1 MNPNYRIEL
10 ADNNKG
16 REKMTFNNASSLDN
30 TVIKVI
36 GVGNGGCNAVNR
48 MIEEGLENVEFI
60 AMNTDAQALS
70 RSNAPTRVV
79 LGDRVTQGLGAGTDP
94 ERGAEAAREDIARIE
109 ELVSGANLVF
119 IASSFG
125 GGTGTGA
132 SPVVAEA
139 AKKAGALTIGVV
151 TKPFD
156 YEGKLKMSRAES
168 GIDKML
174 TVVDSLIIIPN
185 ENLYDMVDMDNYSY
199 EQALS
204 VVDDIL
210 RQGVQGISDIITQTG
225 FINVDFADV
234 KTMISLS
241 NGRAHLGIGV
251 GKGDERLQKA
261 ITNAFEN
268 PLLDVS
274 SIKNARG
281 ILANIV
287 CPKDFAMREYR
298 EASKIINNYAN
309 ENANIKIGVCPKED
323 IKDEIIVTIVATG
336 FDANAKNDSDNKDV
350 DENANDR
357 FNINRSLN
365 SSSNTASK
373 INNSSTSNET
383 TNKSEN
389 IVVDMVETKKVE
401 EVQKVETPKA
411 ALNPFNDKKVT
422 ETVVSSNNKAENI
435 SEIDDINTIVKEPEE
450 EKEVELGAASVK
462 TEEVKAIEKVQVAEE
477 PKAAAEVHK
486 TEEIKEIREEKVEVK
501 PAVSEVKTAEIKT
514 ENRVVENRPIE
525 NKTIETRTVVEE
537 KIIEEERAEEEDYS
551 FENKIKNLR
560 KPLITKSTRFNN
572 NEHYA
577 AEELSANDNSNMHN
591 SNVHTNEV
599 ERFNRTIVNNN
610 QNAAEDSLRYET
622 RNSTIHNRAVEKI
635 SEEMRFEDEEKTN
648 HPHSDYRRPFDIVSD
663 DYMDKHNKLGS
674 KIGIFGE
681 SSVTETDLEKPA
693 FLRRQIQARNTMR

>member
-16 REKMTFNNASSLDN
+16 REKMTFNNSPSLD

-79 LGDRVTQGLGAGTDP
+79 LGDRITQGLGAGTDP
-94 ERGAEAAREDIARIE
+94 EKGAEAAREDIAKIE
-109 ELVSGANLVF
+109 ELVNGANLVF

-156 YEGKLKMSRAES
+156 YEGKLKMNRAES

-251 GKGDERLQKA
+251 GKGDDRLQKA

-287 CPKDFAMREYR
+287 CPKDFAMKEYR

-309 ENANIKIGVCPKED
+309 ENANIKIGVCPKEEL
-323 IKDEIIVTIVATG
+323 KDEIIVTIVATG
-336 FDANAKNDSDNKDV
+336 FDANIQKDYDEKNN

-357 FNINRSLN
+357 FNILKNA
-365 SSSNTASK
+365 SSKVNPS
-373 INNSSTSNET
+373 NNSSVNNSSVDNNSLSSKSSNAEVANKKEIDTEIKKEVKENKTIEENET
-383 TNKSEN
+383 SDNIADADNTVNKLLQEENTKKIAVDEKIASESKILSDNKTEN
-389 IVVDMVETKKVE
+389 IT
-401 EVQKVETPKA
+401 
-411 ALNPFNDKKVT
+411 
-422 ETVVSSNNKAENI
+422 
-435 SEIDDINTIVKEPEE
+435 EIDSINTIVKEPEA
-450 EKEVELGAASVK
+450 EKEVELNTANNA
-462 TEEVKAIEKVQVAEE
+462 
-477 PKAAAEVHK
+477 
-486 TEEIKEIREEKVEVK
+486 VEVK
-501 PAVSEVKTAEIKT
+501 DEIKK
-514 ENRVVENRPIE
+514 EEIVKEQI
-525 NKTIETRTVVEE
+525 IIDEE
-537 KIIEEERAEEEDYS
+537 KPEHYS
-551 FENKIKNLR
+551 FENKIKTLR
-560 KPLITKSTRFNN
+560 KPLINKSNRSTNM
-572 NEHYA
+572 NENIYSNGEE
-577 AEELSANDNSNMHN
+577 AEDNIREEIMK
-591 SNVHTNEV
+591 E
-599 ERFNRTIVNNN
+599 EFNRTVADNT
-610 QNAAEDSLRYET
+610 QRYET
-622 RNSTIHNRAVEKI
+622 KRSTIHSIAAEKI
-635 SEEMRFEDEEKTN
+635 AEEMRFEDEEKHN
-648 HPHSDYRRPFDIVSD
+648 NPHSDYKRPFDIVSD

-674 KIGIFGE
+674 KMAIFGE
-681 SSVTETDLEKPA
+681 TAVTDTDLEKPA

>member
-1 MNPNYRIEL
+1 MNPNYRIQL
-10 ADNNKG
+10 ADNMKG
-16 REKMTFNNASSLDN
+16 SEKMAFKNDSSSLD

-48 MIEEGLENVEFI
+48 MIEEGLKDVEFI

-70 RSNAPTRVV
+70 RSNAPTRIV

-94 ERGAEAAREDIARIE
+94 DKGAEAAREDIANIE
-109 ELVSGANLVF
+109 EVVSGANLVF

-151 TKPFD
+151 TKPFE

-174 TVVDSLIIIPN
+174 SVVDSLIIIPN
-185 ENLYDMVDMDNYSY
+185 ENLYDMVDMDDYSY
-199 EQALS
+199 EEALS

-251 GKGDERLQKA
+251 GKGDDRLQKA

-287 CPKDFAMREYR
+287 CPKDFAMKEYR

-309 ENANIKIGVCPKED
+309 DNANIKIGVCPKED

-336 FDANAKNDSDNKDV
+336 FDANSKNDSENKDV
-350 DENANDR
+350 DSHANDI
-357 FNINRSLN
+357 INKSVTSNKKDEVINNNTNTSNNTVTNMAAVPVVESKSDNKVDDKKVNDKEEVNNNKSEINKVEVNN
-365 SSSNTASK
+365 SKPEINKVEVNEKIIAESKTASK
-373 INNSSTSNET
+373 NIA
-383 TNKSEN
+383 EN
-389 IVVDMVETKKVE
+389 IV
-401 EVQKVETPKA
+401 
-411 ALNPFNDKKVT
+411 
-422 ETVVSSNNKAENI
+422 
-435 SEIDDINTIVKEPEE
+435 EIDNINTIVKEPEE
-450 EKEVELGAASVK
+450 EKEVELESVQSK
-462 TEEVKAIEKVQVAEE
+462 TEIEEVNNVINDKAADKIVSDKIAIEEE
-477 PKAAAEVHK
+477 KQ
-486 TEEIKEIREEKVEVK
+486 EIKEQVL
-501 PAVSEVKTAEIKT
+501 VSNNNNIQEAKEYK
-514 ENRVVENRPIE
+514 
-525 NKTIETRTVVEE
+525 
-537 KIIEEERAEEEDYS
+537 
-551 FENKIKNLR
+551 FENNIRNLK
-560 KPLITKSTRFNN
+560 KPLITKTNRFNN
-572 NEHYA
+572 ISENNFVEENKSSIGNEENYN
-577 AEELSANDNSNMHN
+577 ND
-591 SNVHTNEV
+591 VIET
-599 ERFNRTIVNNN
+599 FNRTIVNNN
-610 QNAAEDSLRYET
+610 SEYAHRYET
-622 RNSTIHNRAVEKI
+622 KEKI
-635 SEEMRFEDEEKTN
+635 SEEMRFEDEEKHN
-648 HPHSDYRRPFDIVSD
+648 NPHSDYHKKPFDIVSD
-663 DYMDKHNKLGS
+663 DYMEKHNKMGS
-674 KIGIFGE
+674 KMSIFGE
-681 SSVTETDLEKPA
+681 TYTADNDLEKPA